1 MKLNQTIP
9 ISLIY
14 FLLIIFLFFF
24 GVSTTNAAEKTNS
37 ILKVENF
44 FKNLKTLEADF
55 IQVSP
60 SGKTS
65 EGKIFLDLPGKLRI
79 DYIEPDDLLITS
91 NGFWLTVQNK
101 KLKQTNNLPLD
112 RTPLNLFLNKKF
124 NFEDN
129 SNIKF
134 KIENDVITLTFF
146 GDKKLK
152 ESKFELEFN
161 SNPIR
166 LRKWVILDEFENQ
179 TSVMLQNIKLD
190 VQLSNKIFIPDYYDE
205 KSD

>member
-1 MKLNQTIP
+1 MLKIFKTL
-9 ISLIY
+9 Y
-14 FLLIIFLFFF
+14 FFTFLFYNYELS
-24 GVSTTNAAEKTNS
+24 GSPKT
-37 ILKVENF
+37 ENNF
-44 FKNLKTLEADF
+44 RAVKEYLKNLNTLEASF
-55 IQVSP
+55 IQIS
-60 SGKTS
+60 SDGDIKR
-65 EGKIFLDLPGKLRI
+65 GKIFLNLPGKLRI

-101 KLKQTNNLPLD
+101 KLKQTNNLPLE

-134 KIENDVITLTFF
+134 KIESDVVTLTFF

-166 LRKWVILDEFENQ
+166 LRKWVIVDEFENQ

-190 VQLSNKIFIPDYYDE
+190 VKLSNKIFIPDTYVE
-205 KSD
+205 NSD

>member
-1 MKLNQTIP
+1 MLKIFKTL
-9 ISLIY
+9 Y
-14 FLLIIFLFFF
+14 FFTVFIFLFYNYELL
-24 GVSTTNAAEKTNS
+24 GSPKT
-37 ILKVENF
+37 EHNF
-44 FKNLKTLEADF
+44 RAVKEYLKNLNTLEASF
-55 IQVSP
+55 IQIS
-60 SGKTS
+60 SDGDIKR
-65 EGKIFLDLPGKLRI
+65 GKIFFNLPGKLRI

-101 KLKQTNNLPLD
+101 KLKQTNNLPLE
-112 RTPLNLFLNKKF
+112 RTPLNSFLNKKF

-134 KIENDVITLTFF
+134 KVENHVITLTFF

-152 ESKFELEFN
+152 ESKFELEFY

-166 LRKWVILDEFENQ
+166 LRKWVIVDEFENQ

-190 VQLSNKIFIPDYYDE
+190 VKLSNKIFVPDTYDE
-205 KSD
+205 KSDW

>member
-1 MKLNQTIP
+1 MFKIFKTL
-9 ISLIY
+9 Y
-14 FLLIIFLFFF
+14 FFTFLFYNCELLA
-24 GVSTTNAAEKTNS
+24 SPKT
-37 ILKVENF
+37 EYNF
-44 FKNLKTLEADF
+44 RAVKEYLKNLNTLEASF
-55 IQVSP
+55 IQIS
-60 SGKTS
+60 SDGNIKR
-65 EGKIFLDLPGKLRI
+65 GKIFFNLPGKLRI

-101 KLKQTNNLPLD
+101 KLKQTNNLPLE

-146 GDKKLK
+146 GDQK

-161 SNPIR
+161 SNPLR
-166 LRKWVILDEFENQ
+166 LRKWVIIDEFENK
-179 TSVMLQNIKLD
+179 TSVMLQNIKMD
-190 VQLSNKIFIPDYYDE
+190 VKLSNKIFIPDFYDE

>member
-1 MKLNQTIP
+1 M
-9 ISLIY
+9 
-14 FLLIIFLFFF
+14 
-24 GVSTTNAAEKTNS
+24 
-37 ILKVENF
+37 
-44 FKNLKTLEADF
+44 
-55 IQVSP
+55 
-60 SGKTS
+60 
-65 EGKIFLDLPGKLRI
+65 
-79 DYIEPDDLLITS
+79 ITS

-101 KLKQTNNLPLD
+101 KQKQTNNLPLE

-134 KIENDVITLTFF
+134 KIESDVVTLTFF
-146 GDKKLK
+146 EDKKSK

-166 LRKWVILDEFENQ
+166 LRKWVIIDEFENK
-179 TSVMLQNIKLD
+179 TSVMLQNIKMD
-190 VQLSNKIFIPDYYDE
+190 IKLSNKIFIPDFYDE

>member
-1 MKLNQTIP
+1 MLKIFKTL
-9 ISLIY
+9 Y
-14 FLLIIFLFFF
+14 FFTFLIFLFYNYEL
-24 GVSTTNAAEKTNS
+24 SASPKT
-37 ILKVENF
+37 ENNF
-44 FKNLKTLEADF
+44 RAVKEYLKNLNTLEASF
-55 IQVSP
+55 IQIS
-60 SGKTS
+60 SDGDIKR
-65 EGKIFLDLPGKLRI
+65 GKIFFNLPGKLRI

-134 KIENDVITLTFF
+134 KIESNVVTLTFS

-161 SNPIR
+161 SNPLR
-166 LRKWVILDEFENQ
+166 LRKWVIIDEFENK
-179 TSVMLQNIKLD
+179 TSVMLQNIKMD
-190 VQLSNKIFIPDYYDE
+190 VKLSNKIFIPDFYDE

>member
-1 MKLNQTIP
+1 M
-9 ISLIY
+9 
-14 FLLIIFLFFF
+14 LIIFKTLYFFTSFIFLFYNYET
-24 GVSTTNAAEKTNS
+24 SASLKT
-37 ILKVENF
+37 ENNF
-44 FKNLKTLEADF
+44 HAVKEYLKNLNTLEASF
-55 IQVSP
+55 IQIS
-60 SGKTS
+60 SDGDIKR
-65 EGKIFLDLPGKLRI
+65 GKIFFNLPGKLRI
-79 DYIEPDDLLITS
+79 DYSEPDDLLITS

-101 KLKQTNNLPLD
+101 KLNQTNNIPLE

-146 GDKKLK
+146 GDQK

-161 SNPIR
+161 SNPLR
-166 LRKWVILDEFENQ
+166 LRKWVIIDEFENK
-179 TSVMLQNIKLD
+179 TSVMLQNIKMD
-190 VQLSNKIFIPDYYDE
+190 VKLSNKIFIPDFYDE

>member
-1 MKLNQTIP
+1 MLKIFKIL
-9 ISLIY
+9 Y
-14 FLLIIFLFFF
+14 FFTFFIFLFYNHELL
-24 GVSTTNAAEKTNS
+24 GSPNT
-37 ILKVENF
+37 ENNLRAVKEYL
-44 FKNLKTLEADF
+44 KNLNTLEASF
-55 IQVSP
+55 IQIS
-60 SGKTS
+60 SDGDIKR
-65 EGKIFLDLPGKLRI
+65 GKIFFNLPGKLRI

-101 KLKQTNNLPLD
+101 KLKQTNNLPLE

-134 KIENDVITLTFF
+134 KIENHVITLTFF

-152 ESKFELEFN
+152 GTKFELEFN

-166 LRKWVILDEFENQ
+166 LRKWVITDEFENK
-179 TSVMLQNIKLD
+179 TSVMLQNIRTDIK
-190 VQLSNKIFIPDYYDE
+190 LSNKIFIPEFYDE
-205 KSD
+205 QND

>member
-1 MKLNQTIP
+1 M
-9 ISLIY
+9 
-14 FLLIIFLFFF
+14 LIIFKTLYFFTSLIFLFYNYET
-24 GVSTTNAAEKTNS
+24 SASLKT
-37 ILKVENF
+37 ENNF
-44 FKNLKTLEADF
+44 HAVKEYLKNLNTLEASF
-55 IQVSP
+55 IQIS
-60 SGKTS
+60 SDGDIKR
-65 EGKIFLDLPGKLRI
+65 GKIFFNLPGKLRI

-101 KLKQTNNLPLD
+101 KLKQTNNLPLE
-112 RTPLNLFLNKKF
+112 RTPLNVFLNKKF

-152 ESKFELEFN
+152 ESKFELELN

-166 LRKWVILDEFENQ
+166 LRKWVIIDEFENQ

-190 VQLSNKIFIPDYYDE
+190 VKLSNKIFIPDIYDE

>member
-1 MKLNQTIP
+1 M
-9 ISLIY
+9 
-14 FLLIIFLFFF
+14 
-24 GVSTTNAAEKTNS
+24 
-37 ILKVENF
+37 LKI
-44 FKNLKTLEADF
+44 LKTLLFFTFFIFLLNNYELLGSPKTDNNFRAVKEYLKNLNTLEASF
-55 IQVSP
+55 IQIS
-60 SGKTS
+60 SDGDIKR
-65 EGKIFLDLPGKLRI
+65 GKIFLNLPGKLRI

-91 NGFWLTVQNK
+91 NGFWLTIQNK
-101 KLKQTNNLPLD
+101 KLQQTNNIPLE

-124 NFEDN
+124 NFENN

-134 KIENDVITLTFF
+134 KIESDVVTLTFF

-166 LRKWVILDEFENQ
+166 LRKWVIVDEFENQ

-190 VQLSNKIFIPDYYDE
+190 VKLSNKIFIPDIYNE